1 MVLLMWSEE
10 GRQEDEGGDERHQ
23 NSKGEE
29 VAKGWGKKGADD
41 AIRVYALGGG
51 LEVVGG
57 CGARHDGTCL
67 GKSGLGCGKRQR
79 MLTCKQMRGD

>member
-1 MVLLMWSEE
+1 MTVLLMWSEE
-10 GRQEDEGGDERHQ
+10 GRQEDEGGDERRQ

-29 VAKGWGKKGADD
+29 VAKGWGEKGAND
-41 AIRVYALGGG
+41 AVGVDALCGG

-67 GKSGLGCGKRQR
+67 GKRVVGVG
-79 MLTCKQMRGD
+79 TCEDANV